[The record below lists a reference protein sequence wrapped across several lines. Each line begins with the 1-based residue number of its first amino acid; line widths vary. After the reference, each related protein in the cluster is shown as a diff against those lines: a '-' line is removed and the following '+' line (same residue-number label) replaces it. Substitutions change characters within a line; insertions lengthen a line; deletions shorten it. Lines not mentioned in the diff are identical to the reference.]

1 MIDNI
6 LDSSVIVV
14 YTPSVIERPI
24 YMEAFLRQMST
35 PLVKV
40 LAGIRRCGKSSLLSL
55 LEGKLLADGVPKS
68 RILSVNMESLQF
80 DEYRNFRS
88 MYALVQEKLPT
99 GGYFLLDEAQHVE
112 GWERVAASLLA
123 EGSVECIITGS
134 NASLLKSELGTLL
147 TGRYSL
153 MPVFTLSFPE
163 FRSFTAASLGDQAP
177 PKDAVLLAR
186 YLQVGGFPAI
196 HRLPEEGATFAYLST
211 LLDSILLR
219 DVVQRHAI
227 RDPDGLRRILA
238 FTMDNVGNVTA
249 ARRISEYL
257 KSQRRS
263 VSTDTVANYLGYLCD
278 SFLLHRAPRFD
289 IRGKQHLEYSE
300 KYYAGDLGLRHGLL
314 GFRDRDISG
323 VLENAVFLELE
334 RRGYTVSVGVV
345 GTREVDFVAERS
357 DERRYYQVCSSLADE
372 ATIERELGSLERID
386 DHWPKAVLVYAD
398 SVFAGRSG
406 IKVSSVLD
414 FLNGAE

>member
-1 MIDNI
+1 M
-6 LDSSVIVV
+6 
-14 YTPSVIERPI
+14 IERPF
-24 YMEAFLRQMST
+24 YMKAIDRQMGT

-40 LAGIRRCGKSSLLSL
+40 LTGIRRCGKSSLLAM
-55 LEGKLLADGVPKS
+55 LEGRLLADGVPRN

-80 DEYRNFRS
+80 DEYRDFKS
-88 MYALVQEKLPT
+88 MHAFVREKLPA

-112 GWERVAASLLA
+112 GWERLAASLLA
-123 EGSVECIITGS
+123 EGTVECVLTGS
-134 NASLLKSELGTLL
+134 NASLLQSELGTLL

-153 MPVFTLSFPE
+153 VPVFTLSFPE
-163 FRSFTAASLGDQAP
+163 FRAFTAASLGDQALP
-177 PKDAVLLAR
+177 EDPVLLAR
-186 YLQVGGFPAI
+186 YVRVGGFPAI
-196 HRLPEEGATFAYLST
+196 HRLPDDDATVAYLAT

-227 RDPDGLRRILA
+227 RDPDGLRRVLA
-238 FTMDNVGNVTA
+238 FAMANVGNVTA
-249 ARRISEYL
+249 ARRISEYF

-289 IRGKQHLEYSE
+289 IKGKQHLEYAE

-314 GFRDRDISG
+314 GFRDRDIAG
-323 VLENAVFLELE
+323 VLENAVFLELK

-386 DHWPKAVLVYAD
+386 DHWPKMVLVYAD
-398 SVFAGRSG
+398 SVFTGRSG
-406 IKVSSVLD
+406 IRVGSVLD
-414 FLNGAE
+414 FLRGGE